1 VDGSAVTA
9 IARSNSPCSPANAS
23 GQRPTC
29 HEDVLQSVN
38 RNGPS
43 FHRSSF
49 EAAVCMDR
57 QELCTYQDNRE
68 NPLCGVLGSSA
79 ARNCR
84 RSQASMYRPISRS
97 PERQSLLNATAMG
110 RAFGKSSLSIG
121 CHSFPKRTVYAPQKK
136 IKVMT
141 IHLVAERSSSAFES
155 KPQRLSCLFT
165 DTECTCGEHLE
176 QSGCVDFVF
185 DDPEREPKFKPRDC
199 APAMICDCE
208 GTSVCS
214 KTTVTGSVWKARW
227 AVEAHIP
234 TFRYLAS
241 LRQRSRM
248 RI

>member
-1 VDGSAVTA
+1 MVLLFIAVASKPPCVWTDKNCA
-9 IARSNSPCSPANAS
+9 RTKITEKTRYAVYWDPVLPVIAEGRRQAC
-23 GQRPTC
+23 T
-29 HEDVLQSVN
+29 
-38 RNGPS
+38 
-43 FHRSSF
+43 
-49 EAAVCMDR
+49 DR
-57 QELCTYQDNRE
+57 FRDPQNDK
-68 NPLCGVLGSSA
+68 A
-79 ARNCR
+79 F
-84 RSQASMYRPISRS
+84 
-97 PERQSLLNATAMG
+97 LNATAMG

-199 APAMICDCE
+199 APSMICDCE

-227 AVEAHIP
+227 AVEEAHIP

-241 LRQRSRM
+241 PRQRSRM